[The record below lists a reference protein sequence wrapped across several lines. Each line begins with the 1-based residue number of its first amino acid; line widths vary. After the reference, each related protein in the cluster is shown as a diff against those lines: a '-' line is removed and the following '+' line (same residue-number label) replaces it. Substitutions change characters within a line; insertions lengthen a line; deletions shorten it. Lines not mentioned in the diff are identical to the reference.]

1 MANLWNNIYFF
12 DKNGKNYNFDYD
24 SDQDM
29 WTGDIYI
36 PQVSVGLFEVAQ
48 IFILEKMVDA
58 SINSSNVFKYGFPH
72 DTEAS
77 TGSTITGNGG
87 WDIEWKDQDPT
98 ELKLFQ
104 FDRNFDTGT
113 QSALVRED
121 DGPPIQFYDQIFAPL
136 DYDPNQT
143 FNSDGYLVTSQI
155 RSEALQ
161 LNICINSKNE
171 DTYRRTL
178 KIIDRSTATTVAEI
192 TIYGETIEEDERLK
206 VMTQNFGYNIIAKDS
221 SIFREV
227 DINESLPDYQ
237 EINEKRKEIMLEGHN
252 IYTFIGS
259 YKGLINAIKFFGYDN
274 LQVKEFWKNV
284 NVNSDKFG
292 TYIQSNP
299 IGIFDPIVEL
309 NDKKIS
315 LPNKNFRKTS
325 LFSLIYKINEIRED
339 FYDIDDL
346 PLTEETSDFTIEEV
360 LIKLFGLKEK
370 LEKEFLP
377 LNAHIKEIVGEAE
390 FFGLQ
395 ELTSTISKNETNT
408 LNIGIDANFCVEPDE
423 CVYLEDLRTLALDC
437 LESEAIVGK
446 SFVDFCD
453 AFITPL
459 VDKAGPNVIIGP
471 YNSGDV
477 LPKPP
482 IGPDVND
489 PLGNIVNGDTLT
501 VEDVSDIFLSYFSR
515 YAPGINTT
523 KYQEGRSSNQLPDK
537 PGIPIGAPIVLRN
550 CSFGNETWN
559 SINSTWNQLD
569 NGGVYYNIDLR
580 PITPSTN
587 DVYKIYDPETDLTI
601 SYTVQL
607 GDTEEDVRNGL
618 FNQLLTLKSNFID
631 PWTFYKI
638 TQSEENC
645 SSTGGTTSCEFYD
658 IRLFGDTPNRL
669 SLSVERVNQSST
681 SFFQKIILP
690 GSKLYTWDSIFRGN
704 FEEIEWS
711 IFKEKTE
718 ISPEFLYTIRGS
730 MAEYERLPLIL
741 PYVGTYTVEMKMF
754 DLYNNISSKVEIDRI
769 CVEGK
774 EVEYSGWYQARK
786 ENYTWESD
794 GKYKWNDYGSQWNL
808 PIEPS
813 VTWGDETPKLYESLD
828 RVNSILNNFGLGT
841 SPDFQLLNYQND
853 GNLSFAGPYRWDNV
867 EGGNWN
873 DTYHLWWNM
882 TSTSGDT
889 PSFFQF
895 SEFYSGTYLRI
906 EDLNGDVGE
915 FFFDSSYTT
924 LADVASA
931 LNVSDDPILNKYVYN
946 VVYDAGLDQKF
957 IQAVSR
963 YFGIYGD
970 WANIDIVDSSGNTVC
985 AATGSTG
992 STGST
997 GFTGCESLIYKKGLH
1012 ISSNPTWDTA
1022 KFINDGKTLP
1032 KLTWAMFV
1040 YDNCRILGKD
1050 KPKWKIRN
1058 TTNSSIADIYFESR
1072 YLTYLFKKEGKY
1084 EITLEL
1090 EDSNGNKY
1098 KKERN
1103 ILIIK

>member
-1 MANLWNNIYFF
+1 MANIWQNLYFF
-12 DKNGKNYNFDYD
+12 DKNGKSYNFDYD
-24 SDQDM
+24 NDQDM

-48 IFILEKMVDA
+48 IFILEKIID
-58 SINSSNVFKYGFPH
+58 SSVPSPNVFKYGFPH
-72 DTEAS
+72 DTEIS
-77 TGSTITGNGG
+77 TDGDGG

-113 QSALVRED
+113 QSALVIEE

-143 FNSDGYLVTSQI
+143 INTNGYLVSSEI

-161 LNICINSKNE
+161 INLCINTKEEN
-171 DTYRRTL
+171 TYRRTL
-178 KIIDRSTATTVAEI
+178 RIVDRSTAKIVAEI
-192 TIYGETIEEDERLK
+192 TVYGESIEEDERLK

-227 DINESLPDYQ
+227 DINEALPDFQ

-284 NVNSDKFG
+284 NSNSDKFG

-299 IGIFDPIVEL
+299 IGVFDPIVEL

-408 LNIGIDANFCVEPDE
+408 LNVGIDANFCVEPDE
-423 CVYLEDLRTLALDC
+423 CIYLEDLRSFALSC
-437 LESEAIVGK
+437 LDSEAIVGEA
-446 SFVDFCD
+446 FVDFCN

-459 VDKAGPNVIIGP
+459 INKAGSNVILGP

-482 IGPDVND
+482 IGPDLND
-489 PLGNIVNGDTLT
+489 PLGSIVDGNNLT
-501 VEDVSDIFLSYFSR
+501 IENVSDIFLSYFTR

-523 KYQEGRSSNQLPDK
+523 TYQEGRSSNQLPDK
-537 PGIPIGAPIVLRN
+537 PGIPIGAPVVLKN
-550 CSFGNETWN
+550 CSFGNETWD
-559 SINSTWNQLD
+559 SINSTWLQLD
-569 NGGVYYNIDLR
+569 NGGIYYNVDLR
-580 PITPSTN
+580 PITPSSG

-601 SYTVQL
+601 SYTVQS
-607 GDTEEDVRNGL
+607 GDSEETVRDAL
-618 FNQLLTLKSNFID
+618 FNQLTLLKSNFID

-638 TQSEENC
+638 TKTEENC
-645 SSTGGTTSCEFYD
+645 TATGVNPSCEFYD
-658 IRLFGDTPNRL
+658 IRLFGDSPNRL
-669 SLSVERVNQSST
+669 MLSVEKINQFST
-681 SFFQKIILP
+681 SQFQKIILP
-690 GSKLYTWDSIFRGN
+690 GSKLYTWNSIFRGN
-704 FEEIEWS
+704 FEEIEWT
-711 IFKEKTE
+711 IFKEKTD
-718 ISPEFLYTIRGS
+718 ISPEFFYTVRGS
-730 MAEYERLPLIL
+730 LAEYERLPLVL
-741 PYVGTYTVEMKMF
+741 PYVGNYTVEMKMF
-754 DLYNNISSKVEIDRI
+754 DLYNNISSKVEIDRL

-774 EVEYSGWYQARK
+774 EVEYSGWYQSRK
-786 ENYTWESD
+786 SEYTWEAE
-794 GKYKWNDYGSQWNL
+794 GKYKWNDYGSLWNL
-808 PIEPS
+808 PIEPT
-813 VTWGDETPKLYESLD
+813 VTWDDETPKLYESLD

-841 SPDFQLLNYQND
+841 SPDFQILNYQND
-853 GNLSFAGPYRWDNV
+853 GTASFTGPYQWSNMD
-867 EGGNWN
+867 GGNWN
-873 DTYHLWWNM
+873 DTYHLWWDM

-889 PSFFQF
+889 PAFFQF
-895 SEFYSGTYLRI
+895 KEFNPNTYLRI
-906 EDLNGDVGE
+906 EDLNGDIGE

-924 LADVASA
+924 LSDVASK
-931 LNVSDDPILNKYVYN
+931 LNVSNDPILNKYIYN
-946 VVYDAGLDQKF
+946 VVYDAGSNQKF

-963 YFGIYGD
+963 YFGVYGD
-970 WANIDIVDSSGNTVC
+970 WLSVDIVDSAGDTVC
-985 AATGSTG
+985 ASTG
-992 STGST
+992 STGTT
-997 GFTGCESLIYKKGLH
+997 GATGCESLIYKKGKH
-1012 ISSNPTWDTA
+1012 ISSNPTWNTA

-1032 KLTWAMFV
+1032 KFTWAMFV
-1040 YDNCRILGKD
+1040 YDNCRIFGKD
-1050 KPKWKIRN
+1050 KAKWTIKN
-1058 TTNSSIADIYFESR
+1058 TTDPNIADIYFESR
-1072 YLTYLFKKEGKY
+1072 YLTYLFKTPGKY
-1084 EITLEL
+1084 EIGLEL

-1103 ILIIK
+1103 LLIIK